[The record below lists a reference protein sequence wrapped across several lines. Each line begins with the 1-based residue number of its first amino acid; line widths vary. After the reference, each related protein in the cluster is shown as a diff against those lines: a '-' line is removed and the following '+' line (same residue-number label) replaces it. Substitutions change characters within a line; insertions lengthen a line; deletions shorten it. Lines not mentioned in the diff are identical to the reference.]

1 MTMLSWGGISYKAGY
16 ETAGMLDYLRDAVK
30 WGTDYLIKC
39 HVSANE
45 FYGQVGN
52 GYTDHAYWGR
62 PEDMTMERPAYK
74 IDTDNP
80 GSDLAAETAAAFAS
94 ASLLFK
100 DSDPDYSA
108 ELLTHAIEMYDFA
121 DNYRGKYSDSITN
134 AVDFYKYVISQF
146 EFFS

>member
-1 MTMLSWGGISYKAGY
+1 
-16 ETAGMLDYLRDAVK
+16 MLDYLLDAVK

-52 GYTDHAYWGR
+52 GGVDHSYWGR

-80 GSDLAAETAAAFAS
+80 GSDLAAEVAAAFAS
-94 ASLLFK
+94 ASLLFA
-100 DSDPDYSA
+100 DSDANYSA

-121 DNYRGKYSDSITN
+121 YKYQGKYSDSISD
-134 AVDFYKYVISQF
+134 AAIYYKYVIF
-146 EFFS
+146 

>member
-1 MTMLSWGGISYKAGY
+1 MTLLSWGGISYKDGY
-16 ETAGMLDYLRDAVK
+16 VKAGMLDYLLDAVK

-52 GYTDHAYWGR
+52 GGVDHSYWGR
-62 PEDMTMERPAYK
+62 PEDMTMDRPAYK

-80 GSDLAAETAAAFAS
+80 GSELAAEVAAAFAS
-94 ASLLFK
+94 ASLLFA
-100 DSDPDYSA
+100 DSDPNYSA

-121 DNYRGKYSDSITN
+121 DNYRGKYDASISD
-134 AVDFYKYVISQF
+134 AAGFYPYVTF
-146 EFFS
+146 